1 VLTMETAMDARAE
14 RESLKRVAEA
24 MEAEVV
30 ALRERCPQSTWIG
43 CLSLARAHL
52 LREAGRGHL
61 EIAGSPA
68 EPD

>member
-1 VLTMETAMDARAE
+1 MADTATDARAE
-14 RESLKRVAEA
+14 QESQRRVAEA
-24 MEAEVV
+24 MEAEIVW
-30 ALRERCPQSTWIG
+30 LRENCPRSTWIG
-43 CLSLARAHL
+43 CFSLARAHL